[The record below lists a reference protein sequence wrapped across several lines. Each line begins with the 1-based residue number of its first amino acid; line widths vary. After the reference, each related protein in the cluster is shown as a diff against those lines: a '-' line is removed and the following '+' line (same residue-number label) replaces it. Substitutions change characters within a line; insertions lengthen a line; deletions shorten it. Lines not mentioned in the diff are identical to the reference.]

1 MKKHL
6 IVSFSFFCAF
16 GFSQKNLS
24 LDSVMNEQKIDYIE
38 SSVSNSKDFFAALLP
53 DSKTLFVAKNEI
65 GDIPLSNEIEP
76 KNGEGAFRPNEFP
89 SDHYIY
95 YTFFDVS
102 SIIQSK
108 VSIHPKSS
116 IPQKRRKPYA
126 NLKLSG
132 YMNGDKL
139 NGYLHGDPLINKSR
153 NTYQT
158 QLALANANSYYVD
171 RNPNNVSQIEY
182 RYSNQPSFIFVQNE
196 EVICFSQGAEKVSII
211 NLSGDLISSNEISTT
226 KPLISSSKGR
236 NVIQDNSKG
245 NFYLVVETN
254 FSYNIYQLDVQ
265 TGKTKYLFK
274 TEGVWE
280 NPNWKISDGTLTYSK
295 IENGVTKEFTRKL

>member
-6 IVSFSFFCAF
+6 IVSFSFFSAF

-24 LDSVMNEQKIDYIE
+24 FDSVMNEQRIVYIE
-38 SSVSNSKDFFAALLP
+38 SSVSTSKDFFAALLP

-76 KNGEGAFRPNEFP
+76 KNGEGAFRPKEFP

-108 VSIHPKSS
+108 VRIHPKSS

-132 YMNGDKL
+132 YM
-139 NGYLHGDPLINKSR
+139 HGDPLINKSM

-158 QLALANANSYYVD
+158 QLALASANSYYVD
-171 RNPNNVSQIEY
+171 RNPSNVSQIEY

-236 NVIQDNSKG
+236 NVIQDNSTD
-245 NFYLVVETN
+245 NFYLVLETN
-254 FSYNIYQLDVQ
+254 FSYNIYQLDVKN
-265 TGKTKYLFK
+265 GKTKYLFK

-280 NPNWKISDGTLTYSK
+280 NPSWQVNNGILTYK
-295 IENGVTKEFTRKL
+295 KTENGIIKELTRKL